1 MQSPVIFR
9 EIDRFLQAIDE
20 SSINELIEKIDG
32 VFEFH
37 IKNNSDG
44 ECVIFTIDL
53 KKAGIVIYGK
63 PLGESNTIITMTDSD
78 FACLA
83 KGRLNGQRAFMLG
96 KIKIE
101 GNVQLAN
108 KLDTVFK
115 QVSGKSKL

>member
-20 SSINELIEKIDG
+20 TSINELIKKVDG

-44 ECVIFTIDL
+44 EYVIFTIDL
-53 KKAGIVIYGK
+53 KKAGLVIYGK
-63 PLGESNTIITMTDSD
+63 PLGESDTVITMTDND

-83 KGRLNGQRAFMLG
+83 KGRLNGMIFFFVKG
-96 KIKIE
+96 
-101 GNVQLAN
+101 
-108 KLDTVFK
+108 
-115 QVSGKSKL
+115 